1 MIPLT
6 FLSCSDMLAE
16 HGKLMKLTADS
27 GHYWPKPDHFKW
39 FFEHLK
45 SQGADLSAPAIK
57 GLEATGYTTK
67 H

>member
-1 MIPLT
+1 
-6 FLSCSDMLAE
+6 MLAE
-16 HGKLMKLTADS
+16 HGKLVKLTADS